1 VKLAVKTRSVAYSD
15 GTSYNVELK
24 GTHD

>member
-1 VKLAVKTRSVAYSD
+1 LAVKTRSVAYSD